1 MKAQNSQRG
10 TNDKRQHQRCG
21 VGRLKRLVF
30 ALITVVTSTS
40 AYAIPVSVSSNIGDD
55 VLLGSSTYAG
65 LFDIRSEL
73 TPSTNYNYPL
83 DINSV
88 TFEFTFSDDF
98 NDPIRASVTSRDR
111 PDLYT
116 NGGGENY
123 YNNTRVRLYEGDD
136 ESATLAFGAQSE
148 SGQTTLRT
156 TTTEINDYFVGRRDG
171 RNLFRRT
178 IVTITGFAGDFT
190 ISGTLNDTSVLDL
203 ATDGLLDFNLLVQGD
218 LILRSSTL
226 SFNVTPTPS
235 SITRVPEPST
245 LSLLAGI
252 GMLSLVA
259 RRKNKAIRPV
269 RQA

>member
-1 MKAQNSQRG
+1 MKAQNSRRG
-10 TNDKRQHQRCG
+10 TNDKRQHQHCG

-55 VLLGSSTYAG
+55 VLLGYSTYAG

-98 NDPIRASVTSRDR
+98 NDPIRASLTRRD
-111 PDLYT
+111 PSDVYT
-116 NGGGENY
+116 NGGGDNY

-136 ESATLAFGAQSE
+136 ESATLVLGAQSE
-148 SGQTTLRT
+148 SGQTTLR

-178 IVTITGFAGDFT
+178 IVTTTGFAGDFT
-190 ISGTLNDTSVLDL
+190 ISGTLNDASVLDL
-203 ATDGLLDFNLLVQGD
+203 AMDGLLDFSLFVQGD

-226 SFNVTPTPS
+226 SFNVTPS